1 MVCCRPG
8 ITTLAWLGYAGGM
21 SECRCGHRFTS
32 LKVVVGLALGSLSLL
47 GAVARADELY
57 GTTMFAMFSA
67 AFVWSAWT
75 NVSTTRFAFSLRSL
89 LIVTAVSC
97 AIAAWVASE
106 FHVTIQRRE
115 LLAEVTNRGALCI
128 HTHCAKWPPL
138 RRFFGDK
145 VLTSIIL
152 PVQLTDAE
160 IVEFEA
166 LFSEAFLSQV
176 CPDGSDCSLRPVGK
190 KSLSEMRSGE

>member
-1 MVCCRPG
+1 MD
-8 ITTLAWLGYAGGM
+8 
-21 SECRCGHRFTS
+21 ECTHDTHRKS
-32 LKVVVGLALGSLSLL
+32 LKVVIGLALGVLCLL
-47 GAVARADELY
+47 GAFARADELY
-57 GTTMFAMFSA
+57 GTTMFAVFSA

-75 NVSTTRFAFSLRSL
+75 NVSTTRFSFWLRSL
-89 LIVTAVSC
+89 LIVTSVSC

-152 PVQLTDAE
+152 PVRLSDAE
-160 IVEFEA
+160 IVKCEA
-166 LFSEAFLSQV
+166 LFPETFLSQV

-190 KSLSEMRSGE
+190 KSLSEMSSRE